1 MITQGH
7 TYHVVVDHE
16 DVRRSPNTDM
26 AAAWHSLGGAFGT
39 PQLEKVM
46 EAGKPYATWV
56 YDGTEPLA
64 FPSGAMTFEE
74 FKKAWNSL
82 EWCQANEWHPVA
94 IMRAFRDNSRDMKRQ
109 AHEMATGVR
118 LRKGLTTA
126 VVYDHSPEWLKQD
139 AAKLV

>member
-1 MITQGH
+1 MIKQGN
-7 TYHVVVDHE
+7 TYHIVVDHD

-56 YDGTEPLA
+56 YDGTEPLV
-64 FPSGAMTFEE
+64 FPDGKMTFEE
-74 FKKAWNSL
+74 FQKAWNSL
-82 EWCQANEWHPVA
+82 SWCQANEWHPVA

-109 AHEMATGVR
+109 AYEMATGIR
-118 LRKGLTTA
+118 LRKGMVTA
-126 VVYDHSPEWLKQD
+126 VVYENSPEWLKQD
-139 AAKLV
+139 AARLV